1 MIVIQTYASKDCN
14 EFDVLVDDVR
24 VAYYIEHFVHPA
36 FTLER
41 QSNTEEV
48 LQSPVFEIYYDYNEE
63 DDEYTSSL
71 ISKEFDDI
79 QEVIDSF

>member
-14 EFDVLVDDVR
+14 EFDVLLNDVR
-24 VAYYIEHFVHPA
+24 VAYYIEHFVHPI
-36 FTLER
+36 
-41 QSNTEEV
+41 TEEV
-48 LQSPVFEIYYDYNEE
+48 LQSPVFEIYYDYDEE

-71 ISKEFDDI
+71 ISEEFDDI